1 MDRTK
6 SFRDLAQE
14 KGKELNKPA
23 KAPQAWAPTDSF
35 SQEAYRIYR
44 HIRTLRAL
52 LSQSRKGYLAR
63 PGRAGGKGIG
73 GLSSMTE
80 HERDEMDR
88 QAREI
93 IATCSS
99 RIRSLEAIVEA
110 SGKGV
115 GAMGN
120 LMYNLLVDDGTEDP
134 GKRQQDVQRAHRA
147 SITLT
152 LNTWLAQL
160 GQQQRQMQ
168 EARLERQMEQQKS
181 RINPSISSMDLH
193 VEPSGDTDTAGDDG
207 LTSEQ
212 RQALEQENDRM
223 VEEFATALDQIRQTE
238 RSLTE
243 ISQIQSQLATHL
255 AQQTQET
262 ERLYAEATASTDR
275 VKDGNFQLAEARK
288 HMADTRK
295 WILIFLLAASLI
307 LLFLDWYD

>member
-1 MDRTK
+1 MDRTRC
-6 SFRDLAQE
+6 FRDLVQE
-14 KGKELNKPA
+14 KGKELGR
-23 KAPQAWAPTDSF
+23 PQNTPQPWAPTEAF
-35 SQEAYRIYR
+35 TQEAYRI
-44 HIRTLRAL
+44 
-52 LSQSRKGYLAR
+52 SRKAYLAR
-63 PGRAGGKGIG
+63 PGRTGGKGIG
-73 GLSSMTE
+73 GVSSMTE
-80 HERDEMDR
+80 RERNELDR

-93 IATCSS
+93 IASCSQ
-99 RIRSLEAIVEA
+99 RIRGLEAIVEA
-110 SGKGV
+110 SAKGT
-115 GAMGN
+115 GAMGS
-120 LMYNLLVDDGTEDP
+120 LMYSILMDDGTEDP
-134 GKRQQDVQRAHRA
+134 GRKQQDVERAHRA

-152 LNTWLAQL
+152 LNTWLTQL

-168 EARLERQMEQQKS
+168 EARLERQMERQKS
-181 RINPSISSMDLH
+181 RINPSISAMDLH
-193 VEPSGDTDTAGDDG
+193 SEESADIGATGDDG
-207 LTSEQ
+207 LTTEQ

-223 VEEFATALDQIRQTE
+223 VEEFATALDQVRQTE

-243 ISQIQSQLATHL
+243 ISQIQSQLAMHL